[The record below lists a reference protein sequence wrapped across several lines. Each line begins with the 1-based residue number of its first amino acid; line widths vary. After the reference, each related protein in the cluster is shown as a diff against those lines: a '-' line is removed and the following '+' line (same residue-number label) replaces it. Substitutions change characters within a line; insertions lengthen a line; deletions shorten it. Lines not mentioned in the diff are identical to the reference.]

1 MQLKP
6 FLLDA
11 WLDQYEHDIE
21 FNLAASTGPTWTVND
36 ILALADDET
45 RHRFLNHNLVYSRPA
60 GADSLREAIA
70 EMQRVPVEAVQIV
83 TGASEAL
90 VALMW
95 LAAEPGANVI
105 IPLPGF
111 TTFSALPESL
121 GLETRF
127 YRVRRENGFRID
139 PDEIKRLADS
149 KTKLILV
156 NSPHN
161 PTGATIGD
169 GEMEA
174 LHDFTAE
181 RGIQL
186 VSDEVYHPIYHG
198 RPTKSAA
205 RLPHAT
211 VIADLSKAFSIA
223 GVRTGWMIEH
233 DAQRRQQYW
242 TARAYFSICN
252 TTTGEILSEI
262 AIRKRDVVLGKTQE
276 AATRNLKLL
285 ERFMADHR
293 DVLGWIPPQGGMT
306 AFPWL
311 VSGEN
316 APPVLP
322 GRHRAWNPAGSRR
335 LLRCALA
342 FPPGLC
348 RRRRQFLQGARPLR
362 SIRKELVGEDG
373 HSMTGNLLRR
383 DQQYLIVVI
392 PTAERS
398 GGGGICFRAYAGKRS
413 ASKLIQKSCDQAPRC
428 NPFHQSRTRDF
439 AVFPRTTSG
448 LRCRRTAR
456 RRSGLRRV
464 SGCPLLVWQADAMT
478 I

>member
-1 MQLKP
+1 VQLKP

-11 WLDQYEHDIE
+11 WLDQFEHDIE
-21 FNLAASTGPTWTVND
+21 FNLAASTGPNWTVND
-36 ILALADDET
+36 ILALADEQT
-45 RHRFLNHNLVYSRPA
+45 RYRFLNHKLVYSRPA
-60 GADSLREAIA
+60 GADNLREAIA
-70 EMQRVPVEAVQIV
+70 AMQGVPVETVQIV

-161 PTGATIGD
+161 PTGATIAD
-169 GEMEA
+169 EEMEV
-174 LHDFTAE
+174 LHDFTAQ

-198 RPTKSAA
+198 RQTKSAA

-211 VIADLSKAFSIA
+211 VISDLSKAFSIA

-233 DAQRRQQYW
+233 DARRRQQYW

-252 TTTGEILSEI
+252 NTAGEILSEI
-262 AIRKRDVVLGKTQE
+262 AIRKRDVVLGKAQE
-276 AATRNLKLL
+276 TATRNLQLL
-285 ERFMADHR
+285 ERFMAEHR
-293 DVLGWIPPQGGMT
+293 DILGWIPPQGGMT

-311 VSGEN
+311 VSGE
-316 APPVLP
+316 PD
-322 GRHRAWNPAGSRR
+322 
-335 LLRCALA
+335 
-342 FPPGLC
+342 
-348 RRRRQFLQGARPLR
+348 RPFCQAAT
-362 SIRKELVGEDG
+362 EDG
-373 HSMTGNLLRR
+373 ILLAPG
-383 DQQYLIVVI
+383 D
-392 PTAERS
+392 
-398 GGGGICFRAYAGKRS
+398 CFDTPSHFRLGFAAAGDEF
-413 ASKLIQKSCDQAPRC
+413 SKALDC
-428 NPFHQSRTRDF
+428 F
-439 AVFPRTTSG
+439 
-448 LRCRRTAR
+448 
-456 RRSGLRRV
+456 
-464 SGCPLLVWQADAMT
+464 
-478 I
+478 

>member
-21 FNLAASTGPTWTVND
+21 FNLGASTGPTWAVSD
-36 ILALADDET
+36 ILALTDDAT

-70 EMQRVPVEAVQIV
+70 EMQRVPVEAVQVV

-105 IPLPGF
+105 IPLPGYAP
-111 TTFSALPESL
+111 FSALPESL

-127 YRVRRENGFRID
+127 YRLRRENAFRID

-149 KTKLILV
+149 KTRVILI
-156 NSPHN
+156 NSPHH

-174 LHDFTAE
+174 LHDFAAG

-186 VSDEVYHPIYHG
+186 VSEEVYHPIYHG
-198 RPTKSAA
+198 RQTKSAA

-211 VIADLSKAFSIA
+211 VIGDLSKAFSLP

-242 TARAYFSICN
+242 TARSYFSICN

-276 AATRNLKLL
+276 TSTRNLKLL

-316 APPVLP
+316 A
-322 GRHRAWNPAGSRR
+322 
-335 LLRCALA
+335 
-342 FPPGLC
+342 
-348 RRRRQFLQGARPLR
+348 RPFCQ
-362 SIRKELVGEDG
+362 
-373 HSMTGNLLRR
+373 TA
-383 DQQYLIVVI
+383 
-392 PTAERS
+392 AER
-398 GGGGICFRAYAGKRS
+398 GILLAPGDCFDTPSHFRLGFAAAGDNFSKALDRFGAIVKSWS
-413 ASKLIQKSCDQAPRC
+413 AKVV
-428 NPFHQSRTRDF
+428 
-439 AVFPRTTSG
+439 AV
-448 LRCRRTAR
+448 
-456 RRSGLRRV
+456 
-464 SGCPLLVWQADAMT
+464 
-478 I
+478 

>member
-161 PTGATIGD
+161 PTGATISD

-174 LHDFTAE
+174 LHDFSVE

-198 RPTKSAA
+198 MQTKSAA

-223 GVRTGWMIEH
+223 GVRTGWMIETTSS
-233 DAQRRQQYW
+233 AAGN
-242 TARAYFSICN
+242 TGPRAPTSRSRTPLREKF
-252 TTTGEILSEI
+252 
-262 AIRKRDVVLGKTQE
+262 
-276 AATRNLKLL
+276 
-285 ERFMADHR
+285 
-293 DVLGWIPPQGGMT
+293 
-306 AFPWL
+306 FPKSQSAN
-311 VSGEN
+311 VTSC
-316 APPVLP
+316 
-322 GRHRAWNPAGSRR
+322 S
-335 LLRCALA
+335 
-342 FPPGLC
+342 
-348 RRRRQFLQGARPLR
+348 ARPGKSPAETSR
-362 SIRKELVGEDG
+362 SSRASWRTIATY
-373 HSMTGNLLRR
+373 STG
-383 DQQYLIVVI
+383 
-392 PTAERS
+392 
-398 GGGGICFRAYAGKRS
+398 FRHK
-413 ASKLIQKSCDQAPRC
+413 
-428 NPFHQSRTRDF
+428 
-439 AVFPRTTSG
+439 AV
-448 LRCRRTAR
+448 
-456 RRSGLRRV
+456 
-464 SGCPLLVWQADAMT
+464 
-478 I
+478 

>member
-11 WLDQYEHDIE
+11 WLDQFEHDIE

-36 ILALADDET
+36 ILALADEET

-60 GADSLREAIA
+60 GADSLRQAVA
-70 EMQRVPVEAVQIV
+70 EMQGVPVDAVQIV

-127 YRVRRENGFRID
+127 YHVRRENGFRID

-169 GEMEA
+169 SEMEA
-174 LHDFTAE
+174 LHKFTAE

-198 RPTKSAA
+198 EATKSAA

-211 VIADLSKAFSIA
+211 VISDLSKAFSIA

-233 DAQRRQQYW
+233 DARRRQQYW
-242 TARAYFSICN
+242 NARAYFSISN

-262 AIRKRDVVLGKTQE
+262 AIRQRDAVLGKTQTV
-276 AATRNLKLL
+276 AARNLKLL
-285 ERFMADHR
+285 EQFMAEHR
-293 DVLGWIPPQGGMT
+293 DVLNWIPPQGGMT

-311 VSGEN
+311 VSGEKERPFCQAATEQGILL
-316 APPVLP
+316 APGDCFDAPSHFRL
-322 GRHRAWNPAGSRR
+322 GFAAAGDNFST
-335 LLRCALA
+335 ALDRFGA
-342 FPPGLC
+342 FVKSW
-348 RRRRQFLQGARPLR
+348 AA
-362 SIRKELVGEDG
+362 KMV
-373 HSMTGNLLRR
+373 
-383 DQQYLIVVI
+383 
-392 PTAERS
+392 TA
-398 GGGGICFRAYAGKRS
+398 
-413 ASKLIQKSCDQAPRC
+413 
-428 NPFHQSRTRDF
+428 
-439 AVFPRTTSG
+439 
-448 LRCRRTAR
+448 
-456 RRSGLRRV
+456 
-464 SGCPLLVWQADAMT
+464 
-478 I
+478 

>member
-36 ILALADDET
+36 ILALSDDET
-45 RHRFLNHNLVYSRPA
+45 RHRFLNHKLVYGRPA

-70 EMQRVPVEAVQIV
+70 EMQGVPVEAVQV
-83 TGASEAL
+83 MTGASEAL

-105 IPLPGF
+105 IPLPGYPP
-111 TTFSALPESL
+111 FSTLPESL

-139 PDEIKRLADS
+139 PDEIKQLTDS
-149 KTKLILV
+149 KTKLILI

-161 PTGATIGD
+161 PTGTTISD
-169 GEMEA
+169 DEMEA

-198 RPTKSAA
+198 RQTKSAA

-211 VIADLSKAFSIA
+211 VISDLSKAFSIA

-233 DAQRRQQYW
+233 DPKRRQQYW
-242 TARAYFSICN
+242 NARATFSIAN

-262 AIRKRDVVLGKTQE
+262 AIYKRDVVLGKAQE

-285 ERFMADHR
+285 DRFMADHR

-306 AFPWL
+306 AFHWL
-311 VSGEN
+311 LSGEQ
-316 APPVLP
+316 
-322 GRHRAWNPAGSRR
+322 
-335 LLRCALA
+335 LR
-342 FPPGLC
+342 
-348 RRRRQFLQGARPLR
+348 QENARPFCQAATEHGILLAPGDCFDAPSHFR
-362 SIRKELVGEDG
+362 LGFAAAGEDFSKALDRFG
-373 HSMTGNLLRR
+373 AFVKSWSARM
-383 DQQYLIVVI
+383 V
-392 PTAERS
+392 TA
-398 GGGGICFRAYAGKRS
+398 
-413 ASKLIQKSCDQAPRC
+413 
-428 NPFHQSRTRDF
+428 
-439 AVFPRTTSG
+439 
-448 LRCRRTAR
+448 
-456 RRSGLRRV
+456 
-464 SGCPLLVWQADAMT
+464 
-478 I
+478 

>member
-70 EMQRVPVEAVQIV
+70 EMQSVPVESVQIV

-169 GEMEA
+169 AEMEA
-174 LHDFTAE
+174 LHDFTAK

-198 RPTKSAA
+198 RQTKSAA
-205 RLPHAT
+205 RLQHAT

-233 DAQRRQQYW
+233 DAKRRQQYW

-293 DVLGWIPPQGGMT
+293 DILGWIPPQGGMT
-306 AFPWL
+306 VFPWL
-311 VSGEN
+311 VSGESDRRFCQAATEHGILL
-316 APPVLP
+316 APGDCFDVPSHFRL
-322 GRHRAWNPAGSRR
+322 GFAAAGDNFSK
-335 LLRCALA
+335 ALDRFGA
-342 FPPGLC
+342 FVKSWS
-348 RRRRQFLQGARPLR
+348 A
-362 SIRKELVGEDG
+362 KMV
-373 HSMTGNLLRR
+373 
-383 DQQYLIVVI
+383 
-392 PTAERS
+392 TA
-398 GGGGICFRAYAGKRS
+398 
-413 ASKLIQKSCDQAPRC
+413 
-428 NPFHQSRTRDF
+428 
-439 AVFPRTTSG
+439 
-448 LRCRRTAR
+448 
-456 RRSGLRRV
+456 
-464 SGCPLLVWQADAMT
+464 
-478 I
+478 

>member
-21 FNLAASTGPTWTVND
+21 FNLAASTGPTWTVSD

-45 RHRFLNHNLVYSRPA
+45 RHRFLNHKLVYSHPA

-70 EMQRVPVEAVQIV
+70 EMQQVPVEAVQIV
-83 TGASEAL
+83 TGASEAIL
-90 VALMW
+90 VLMW
-95 LAAEPGANVI
+95 LAAGPGANVI
-105 IPLPGF
+105 LPLPGF

-149 KTKLILV
+149 KTRLILV

-161 PTGATIGD
+161 PTGATISD

-174 LHDFTAE
+174 LHDFAAE

-186 VSDEVYHPIYHG
+186 VTDEVYHPIYHG
-198 RPTKSAA
+198 RPAKSAA

-211 VIADLSKAFSIA
+211 VISDLSKAFSIP

-233 DAQRRQQYW
+233 DARRRQQYW
-242 TARAYFSICN
+242 TARAYFSVSN

-262 AIRKRDVVLGKTQE
+262 AIRKRDVVLGKAQE
-276 AATRNLKLL
+276 TATRSLKLL
-285 ERFMADHR
+285 DRFMADHR

-316 APPVLP
+316 DRTFCRAATEHGILLAPGDCFDAPSHFRL
-322 GRHRAWNPAGSRR
+322 GFAAAGDNFSRALDRFGTFVKSWS
-335 LLRCALA
+335 
-342 FPPGLC
+342 
-348 RRRRQFLQGARPLR
+348 ARM
-362 SIRKELVGEDG
+362 V
-373 HSMTGNLLRR
+373 
-383 DQQYLIVVI
+383 
-392 PTAERS
+392 TA
-398 GGGGICFRAYAGKRS
+398 
-413 ASKLIQKSCDQAPRC
+413 
-428 NPFHQSRTRDF
+428 
-439 AVFPRTTSG
+439 
-448 LRCRRTAR
+448 
-456 RRSGLRRV
+456 
-464 SGCPLLVWQADAMT
+464 
-478 I
+478 

>member
-36 ILALADDET
+36 ILVLAGDET
-45 RHRFLNHNLVYSRPA
+45 RHRFLNHKLVYSRPA

-70 EMQRVPVEAVQIV
+70 EMQGVPMEAVQIV

-95 LAAEPGANVI
+95 LAADPGANVI
-105 IPLPGF
+105 LPLPGF

-127 YRVRRENGFRID
+127 YRVRRESGFRID
-139 PDEIKRLADS
+139 PDEIKQLADS

-161 PTGATIGD
+161 PTGATISD
-169 GEMEA
+169 DEMEA
-174 LHDFTAE
+174 LHDFAAE
-181 RGIQL
+181 HGIQL

-233 DAQRRQQYW
+233 DARRRQQYW
-242 TARAYFSICN
+242 NARAYFSICN

-262 AIRKRDVVLGKTQE
+262 AIRRREIVLGKSQE
-276 AATRNLKLL
+276 TATRNLKLL

-316 APPVLP
+316 DRPFCQAATKRGILLAPGDCFDAHSHFRL
-322 GRHRAWNPAGSRR
+322 GFAAAGENFSK
-335 LLRCALA
+335 ALDR
-342 FPPGLC
+342 F
-348 RRRRQFLQGARPLR
+348 
-362 SIRKELVGEDG
+362 GEFVK
-373 HSMTGNLLRR
+373 SW
-383 DQQYLIVVI
+383 
-392 PTAERS
+392 TA
-398 GGGGICFRAYAGKRS
+398 KM
-413 ASKLIQKSCDQAPRC
+413 
-428 NPFHQSRTRDF
+428 
-439 AVFPRTTSG
+439 V
-448 LRCRRTAR
+448 TA
-456 RRSGLRRV
+456 
-464 SGCPLLVWQADAMT
+464 
-478 I
+478 